1 MEASALPTSVALART
16 RLALGA
22 PLLRLRS
29 DEQLIS
35 LFRGGSEEA
44 FRAIHDRYRQRMFAY
59 TRQMLSGSAV
69 DAEDTVQEI
78 FVRAYS
84 GLRSSDRELA
94 LRAWL
99 YRIAHNRC
107 IDELRRPQSVATETI
122 PATVPTAGADPVA
135 RLEQRDA
142 LQRLIADVQR
152 LPDQQRS
159 ALLMRELAGMTYADV
174 AGALGVSVPAVK
186 SLLVRARVGLAQ
198 ANEARDTACA
208 RIREDLI
215 VAHDRGVRASGLA
228 RRHLRDCPHCRQFR
242 IEVRGVSRQL
252 AGFVPALGPIGVIAK
267 VLGIGSGGGAAAGT
281 SAIAGGGATATTAAT
296 TAAGG
301 LAGAGGVVGLGTIAG
316 TGHVVTLLAAAVVTA
331 GGAIELQHI
340 APPAP
345 QRVHHHHVATR
356 APSRATHA
364 RSSAAGAG
372 STAQSS
378 SVSQSSSG
386 TASTSTSTASTSSA
400 ANPLASN
407 ASSTAAARRHARSRV
422 KMAPFAPPLTET
434 LDPDQLGTLY
444 GPGTPPSLVD
454 PANPAGTPITTAPS
468 STTGTNGSS
477 TSTPTGVTAPGS
489 TTGNSSSPS
498 TTSTGTAPTNVSG
511 TSSPSDTGTSTAT
524 GATNSSGSST
534 NSSGSSVSS
543 STQTGSSG
551 TGSSSTSTGSSSSK
565 TGSGRSTKV
574 VPAASTGSIDPSKV
588 PPASRPHGH
597 GTIAVFTMTGN

>member
-1 MEASALPTSVALART
+1 V
-16 RLALGA
+16 
-22 PLLRLRS
+22 
-29 DEQLIS
+29 S

-69 DAEDTVQEI
+69 DAEDSVQEI

-174 AGALGVSVPAVK
+174 AGALAVSVPAVK

-198 ANEARDTACA
+198 ANEARDTSCA

-242 IEVRGVSRQL
+242 TEVRGVSRQL
-252 AGFVPALGPIGVIAK
+252 AAFVPALGPIGVIAK
-267 VLGIGSGGGAAAGT
+267 VLGIGGGGGAAAGT
-281 SAIAGGGATATTAAT
+281 SAIAGSGATASAAAT

-301 LAGAGGVVGLGTIAG
+301 LAGAGGVAGLGAIAG

-345 QRVHHHHVATR
+345 QRLHHHHAAGR
-356 APSRATHA
+356 APSRPAHA
-364 RSSAAGAG
+364 GKGGAAG
-372 STAQSS
+372 STAASS
-378 SVSQSSSG
+378 NVTQAPSSAV
-386 TASTSTSTASTSSA
+386 TNPASTTTTSSA
-400 ANPLASN
+400 SNPLASTT
-407 ASSTAAARRHARSRV
+407 SSTGTGHRHARSRLRSV
-422 KMAPFAPPLTET
+422 PFGAPLTER
-434 LDPDQLGTLY
+434 LDPDQLSTLY
-444 GPGTPPSLVD
+444 GPGAPTSLTD
-454 PANPAGTPITTAPS
+454 PAGTANTPVSLSPPSTS
-468 STTGTNGSS
+468 STNG
-477 TSTPTGVTAPGS
+477 TSTATPTDPNAANS
-489 TTGNSSSPS
+489 T
-498 TTSTGTAPTNVSG
+498 SG
-511 TSSPSDTGTSTAT
+511 TSSPTPAGTAPASGSTAPST
-524 GATNSSGSST
+524 G
-534 NSSGSSVSS
+534 
-543 STQTGSSG
+543 STQTGTTTGQTTGSGSSATSTPSG
-551 TGSSSTSTGSSSSK
+551 SSNTGSSSAGQGSTSST
-565 TGSGRSTKV
+565 SGNAGSTKV
-574 VPAASTGSIDPSKV
+574 VPAASTGSIDPSKI
-588 PPASRPHGH
+588 PAASRPHGH
-597 GTIAVFTMTGN
+597 GTIAVFTMTGH